1 MHSELKLRA
10 NEYAPVSATLNLSA
24 RGTNEADKIAGIYSD
39 RTGYGYWELKFN
51 HYANNAPRLVRNSA
65 EIYVDRDPLNEEK
78 RGFFCNP
85 SNNET
90 HPLLTGN
97 TAC

>member
-1 MHSELKLRA
+1 MHSVLKLRV
-10 NEYAPVSATLNLSA
+10 NEFAPVSETLNLSA
-24 RGTNEADKIAGIYSD
+24 RGTKEAQKIAGIYAE
-39 RTGYGYWELKFN
+39 RLGYRYWELKLN

-85 SNNET
+85 SNNNC
-90 HPLLTGN
+90 HPLL
-97 TAC
+97 A

>member
-1 MHSELKLRA
+1 MHSVLTLRA
-10 NEYAPVSATLNLSA
+10 DYYAPVSETLNLSA
-24 RGTNEADKIAGIYSD
+24 RGTNEAQKIAGIYAE
-39 RTGYGYWELKFN
+39 RHGYGYWELKFN

-85 SNNET
+85 SNNGC
-90 HPLLTGN
+90 HALFIGG
-97 TAC
+97 